1 MIHIEL
7 SFERPWFL
15 LLLIPALAV
24 IFVPYLRLPS
34 NRRKT
39 WKKILPVILHTVL
52 VILLVLIISGLT
64 FVRNVDEQAVML
76 LIDVSDSTEP
86 VRETL
91 LARAQEIALLIDRK
105 TPVGVIAFGENTVY
119 TVKLGSD
126 DRTIELTDTESGATD
141 IEAAL
146 EYAAMMLPSDRAKRI
161 ILLSDGIETAG
172 RAEDAAYYLATRG
185 VRIDSM
191 YFNASAYLPAEVQ
204 ISSLTIPESAY
215 IGDEIAVHA
224 VIGSSHAVTAGLMLY
239 DNDSVAAAQEVTLLP
254 GSNVFELTAVPE
266 TAGAHAYRLELRT
279 LDGDDTLA
287 VNNQSYAYLHASG
300 GTSVLIIADTI
311 PHAETLEAVLESDN
325 TVTTV
330 TARNAPRT
338 IAELCGYD
346 EIILMN
352 VNSADLPV
360 GYDKLL
366 DAYVSVYG
374 RSLLAAGG
382 TDTFMYG
389 GMTGTG
395 FEEMLPVTFEL
406 SAESSR
412 QSTALMLVLDCS
424 GSMSQNT
431 QYLNVAKQ
439 GAIQTVQAMNSS
451 DFVGVVSFNRTATL
465 QSGLI
470 DANEV
475 NKASLV
481 RTISALSTS
490 RGTYYTE
497 ALEMAHAELLNSDAE
512 IRHVIFLSDG
522 NPSDYG
528 YGDAVDAMIED
539 GITVSTIGLG
549 YSSWILSDLA
559 ESGGGRYYYVENAAD
574 LPDIML
580 SETEQITVS
589 SLITGEFVPVTAK
602 KSALTDGIPDALP
615 LPLLYGYLG
624 TTVREDADAYLVTEE
639 GHPLYAVRTYGE
651 GKTACFLS
659 DLAGSWSADWFA
671 DDHARQVIAR
681 MVSTTVSDTPH
692 TSSILTETAVHGRE
706 AEITVRTSASVYD
719 TGEGGTLALTV
730 TVAEE
735 SRSHPLTK
743 NADGSYTAVVPAEE
757 SGIYEMMIVE
767 TDASG
772 RMTDY
777 LQTAFAVS
785 YSGEYD
791 AFAEGGRE
799 FLLSLCSPSDGIL
812 SQNPEELASAPAE
825 PIGIVYDP
833 LIPLAVT
840 ASVLLLADIAIRKLR
855 WKDVVNALIRI
866 GLIRP

>member
-1 MIHIEL
+1 MHIEL

-24 IFVPYLRLPS
+24 ILIPYLRLPA

-39 WKKILPVILHTVL
+39 WKKILPVILHTIL

-64 FVRNVDEQAVML
+64 FVRNIDEQAVML

-91 LARAQEIALLIDRK
+91 AARAQEIALLIDRK
-105 TPVGVIAFGENTVY
+105 TPVGVIAFGDETVY
-119 TVKLGSD
+119 TVKIGAD
-126 DRTIELTDTESGATD
+126 DRTVELTETDSDATD

-146 EYAAMMLPSDRAKRI
+146 EYAAMMLPHDRAKRI
-161 ILLSDGIETAG
+161 ILLSDGIETVG
-172 RAEDAAYYLATRG
+172 QAEDTACYLATRG

-191 YFNASAYLPAEVQ
+191 YFDASAYLPAEVQ
-204 ISSLTIPESAY
+204 ISSLTIPGSAY

-224 VIGSSHAVTAGLMLY
+224 VISSSHTATAGLMLY
-239 DNDSVAAAQEVTLLP
+239 DNDRVAAAQEVTLRP
-254 GSNVFELTAVPE
+254 GSNVFELTMVPE
-266 TAGAHAYRLELRT
+266 TAGAHACRLELRT
-279 LDGDDTLA
+279 LDGDDTLS
-287 VNNQSYAYLHASG
+287 VNNQSYAYLHVSG

-311 PHAETLEAVLESDN
+311 PHAETLKTVLEADN
-325 TVTTV
+325 TVTAV

-346 EIILMN
+346 EVILMN
-352 VNSADLPV
+352 VNSADLPD
-360 GYDKLL
+360 GYDMLL
-366 DAYVSVYG
+366 DAYVSIYG

-406 SAESSR
+406 SAESSS

-451 DFVGVVSFNRTATL
+451 DYVGVVSFNRTATL

-470 DANEV
+470 EANEI
-475 NKASLV
+475 NKTSLI

-497 ALEMAHAELLNSDAE
+497 ALEMAHAELLTSDAE

-528 YGDAVDAMIED
+528 YEEAVDAMIAD

-589 SLITGEFVPVTAK
+589 SLITGEFTPVIAK
-602 KSALTDGIPDALP
+602 KNSLTNGIADTLP
-615 LPLLYGYLG
+615 VLYGYLG
-624 TTVREDADAYLVTEE
+624 TTVKEDADAYLVTEE
-639 GHPLYAVRTYGE
+639 GHPIYAVRSHGE
-651 GKTACFLS
+651 GKTACFTGDLS
-659 DLAGSWSADWFA
+659 GSWSAGWFA
-671 DDHARQVIAR
+671 DAAARQVIAN
-681 MVSTTVSDTPH
+681 MVTTTVSGTPH
-692 TSSILTETAVHGRE
+692 TSSILTDVSVRGME
-706 AEITVRTSASVYD
+706 AEITVRTSASVYE
-719 TGEGGTLALTV
+719 TENAGTSLSLTV
-730 TVAEE
+730 TTEKG
-735 SRSHPLTK
+735 SRSYPLTE
-743 NADGSYTAVVPAEE
+743 NTDGTYTAVVPADE
-757 SGIYEMMIVE
+757 SGLYETMIVE

-772 RMTDY
+772 RMVDY

-785 YSGEYD
+785 YPEEYD

-799 FLLSLCSPSDGIL
+799 FLRKLCAPSGGIL
-812 SQNPEELASAPAE
+812 SQNTEELASAQVE

-840 ASVLLLADIAIRKLR
+840 ASVLLLADIAVRKLR

-866 GLIRP
+866 GWIRP

>member
-24 IFVPYLRLPS
+24 ILVPFLRLPT

-39 WKKILPVILHTVL
+39 WKRILPVILHTVL
-52 VILLVLIISGLT
+52 VLLLVLIISGLT
-64 FVRNVDEQAVML
+64 FVRNIDEQAVML

-126 DRTIELTDTESGATD
+126 DRTIELTETESGATD

-204 ISSLTIPESAY
+204 ISSFTIPESAY
-215 IGDEIAVHA
+215 IGDEVAVHA
-224 VIGSSHAVTAGLMLY
+224 VISSSHAATAGLMLY
-239 DNDSVAAAQEVTLLP
+239 DNDSVAAAQEITLLP

-279 LDGDDTLA
+279 LDGDDTLS
-287 VNNQSYAYLHASG
+287 VNNRSYAYLHASG

-311 PHAETLEAVLESDN
+311 PHAETLEAVLETDN

-346 EIILMN
+346 EVILMN
-352 VNSADLPV
+352 VNSADLPA
-360 GYDKLL
+360 GYDALL

-389 GMTGTG
+389 GMTRTG

-470 DANEV
+470 EANEV

-497 ALEMAHAELLNSDAE
+497 ALEMAHAELLNSDSE

-528 YGDAVDAMIED
+528 YEDAVDAMIAD

-559 ESGGGRYYYVENAAD
+559 ESGGGRYYYVEHAGD

-589 SLITGEFVPVTAK
+589 SLITGEFAPVIAK
-602 KSALTDGIPDALP
+602 KSSLTDGISDTSP

-624 TTVREDADAYLVTEE
+624 TTVKEDADAYLVTEE
-639 GHPLYAVRTYGE
+639 GHPLYAVRSYGE

-659 DLAGSWSADWFA
+659 DFAGSWSADWFA
-671 DDHARQVIAR
+671 EDNARHVMVR

-692 TSSILTETAVHGRE
+692 TSSILTEAAVRGME

-719 TGEGGTLALTV
+719 TGDSGTLVLTV
-730 TVAEE
+730 TTDEG

-777 LQTAFAVS
+777 LQTAFAVP
-785 YSGEYD
+785 YPGEYD
-791 AFAEGGRE
+791 TFAEGGRD
-799 FLLSLCSPSDGIL
+799 FLQSLCSPSDGIL
-812 SQNPEELASAPAE
+812 SGNPEELASAQVE

-866 GLIRP
+866 GLIRT